1 MNPST
6 NPSHTST
13 APMNH
18 IVNDRNVDS
27 TIVLTETFR
36 KKERGGPSYLY
47 RKRHIPVQ
55 KKGKKPVKPKG
66 KKQRVKNVSKM

>member
-18 IVNDRNVDS
+18 IVNDRHVDP
-27 TIVLTETFR
+27 TIVLTETVH
-36 KKERGGPSYLY
+36 KKTRGEPSYLY
-47 RKRHIPVQ
+47 RLRNIPKRR
-55 KKGKKPVKPKG
+55 KGKHPVKPKG
-66 KKQRVKNVSKM
+66 EKKRVKNVSKM

>member
-6 NPSHTST
+6 NHSNTST
-13 APMNH
+13 TPMNH

-36 KKERGGPSYLY
+36 KKERGEPSYLY
-47 RKRHIPVQ
+47 RRRHIPVQ